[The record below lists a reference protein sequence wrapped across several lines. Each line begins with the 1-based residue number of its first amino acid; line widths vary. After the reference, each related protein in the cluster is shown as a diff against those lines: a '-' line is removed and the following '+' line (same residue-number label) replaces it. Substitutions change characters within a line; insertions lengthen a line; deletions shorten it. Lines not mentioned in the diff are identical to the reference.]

1 MIRNK
6 LAIASVLVTLAG
18 GAVAQVAPT
27 APETP
32 GRNTPAA
39 RQIQSSL
46 APNEFTT
53 RSLVG
58 MTVYAPK
65 PANGANAAANDDPAT
80 TATIAPSPPASPATM
95 TDEQWRAMRERH
107 DNIGTVASV
116 VLTSDGRAKQVVLG
130 VGGFLGIGEKA
141 IALDWQD
148 LRLMRDSNG
157 KLFAVVMR
165 TKEQLNA
172 MPSFVD
178 GQ

>member
-6 LAIASVLVTLAG
+6 LALASVLVALSG
-18 GAVAQVAPT
+18 GAMAQPAPT

-32 GRNTPAA
+32 GRNAPAA
-39 RQIQSSL
+39 RQVQSSL

-53 RSLVG
+53 RSLIG

-65 PANGANAAANDDPAT
+65 PAEGSASADPAT
-80 TATIAPSPPASPATM
+80 TATVAPTPPASPATM
-95 TDEQWRAMRERH
+95 DDAQWRAMRERH
-107 DNIGTVASV
+107 DNIGTVSSV

-130 VGGFLGIGEKA
+130 VGGFLGIGEKSV
-141 IALDWQD
+141 ALDWQD

-178 GQ
+178 AAQ